1 MADRT
6 MRTPA
11 GGRDYSGSPAGRDDS
26 RSDRADYGDSPG
38 TDYSRSPGERK
49 AERRPAER
57 KAERRS
63 AERKAERRSAERKA
77 ERRSAEPREARERPV
92 RGRRV
97 ADRSAGLALV
107 GLATLIAGA
116 WGGIAPYIGPAF
128 GFKFSNL
135 GSFQWTQAN
144 ALLRLAPGA
153 VAALA
158 GLVLLVGGARLG
170 GTRAGPWFWG
180 LVTVL
185 CGAWFVIGPAVWELL
200 GNGNPIIQGLPSS
213 TGTFINR
220 IGDQLGEGLLL
231 AFLGANAM
239 GLVSR
244 LTRTGRA

>member
-57 KAERRS
+57 RPAERRP
-63 AERKAERRSAERKA
+63 AERKAERRPA
-77 ERRSAEPREARERPV
+77 ERREASERPV
-92 RGRRV
+92 RERRV

-107 GLATLIAGA
+107 GLATLLAGA

-153 VAALA
+153 VAVLA
-158 GLVLLVGGARLG
+158 GLVMLVGGARLG

-185 CGAWFVIGPAVWELL
+185 CGAWFVVGPAVWELL